1 MSSDVTEHATRYRAI
16 TREELTNA
24 AAGAGFSDIAWPREQ
39 TIVVGQQVLTAIR
52 REPDQPP
59 AAAHRGG

>member
-39 TIVVGQQVLTAIR
+39 TIVVGQQVLTA
-52 REPDQPP
+52 
-59 AAAHRGG
+59 AHRGG